1 MKHLNYCF
9 SVMASVTNRL
19 ILYILYYTLRFCH
32 VPLNYAFLYTY
43 IACIVYSMEYIQHTY
58 LAQCMYI
65 YIRIKYGIV
74 LSTGLWTVVARCLL
88 QRSQLCSCTVHSI
101 KN

>member
-65 YIRIKYGIV
+65 YVHTYIV
-74 LSTGLWTVVARCLL
+74 CYCAQYWFVDSSG
-88 QRSQLCSCTVHSI
+88 
-101 KN
+101 